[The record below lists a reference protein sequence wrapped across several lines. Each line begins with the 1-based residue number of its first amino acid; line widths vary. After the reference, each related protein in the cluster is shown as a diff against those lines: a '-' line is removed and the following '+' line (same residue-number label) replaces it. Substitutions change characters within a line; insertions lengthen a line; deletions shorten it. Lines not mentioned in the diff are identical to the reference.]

1 MLTRNYVKLFRKIWD
16 YQMLPMEG
24 NKNLEKNKNSNQIW
38 GINNN
43 IKFVK
48 DTVKKGKG
56 IQCGEC
62 EWYGHI
68 QAKCVYNLKK

>member
-1 MLTRNYVKLFRKIWD
+1 MSSFSEKYEIIKCYRWRETKIW
-16 YQMLPMEG
+16 
-24 NKNLEKNKNSNQIW
+24 KKNKNSNQIW

-62 EWYGHI
+62 E
-68 QAKCVYNLKK
+68 